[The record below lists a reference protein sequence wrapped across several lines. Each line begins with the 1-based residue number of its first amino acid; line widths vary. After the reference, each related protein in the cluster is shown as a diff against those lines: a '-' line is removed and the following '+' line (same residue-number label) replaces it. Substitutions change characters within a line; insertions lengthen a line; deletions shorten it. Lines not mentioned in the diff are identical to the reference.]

1 MYKHIF
7 TAIAACLLIPAAAF
21 SVHLAHPASHKATV
35 EETTL
40 SQPAESR
47 ETQDLGAVEARL
59 GQLLKLNR
67 VFDNCID
74 DDRVLIEEAAT
85 VLLDEA
91 EETAEGNM
99 VIRQESVL
107 RFIEDLYGRQAD
119 PAAAAYDYLPAP
131 EGYFAI
137 PARGYDTYTH
147 EIENMSELDNGNF
160 TVLSKMTVDTHDGE
174 SFSMRV
180 ITLFAPA
187 PDSPYGYHILR
198 ADIVQ

>member
-1 MYKHIF
+1 MWTMSPVSYTHLDVYK
-7 TAIAACLLIPAAAF
+7 
-21 SVHLAHPASHKATV
+21 
-35 EETTL
+35 
-40 SQPAESR
+40 
-47 ETQDLGAVEARL
+47 
-59 GQLLKLNR
+59 
-67 VFDNCID
+67 
-74 DDRVLIEEAAT
+74 
-85 VLLDEA
+85 
-91 EETAEGNM
+91 
-99 VIRQESVL
+99 RQ
-107 RFIEDLYGRQAD
+107 
-119 PAAAAYDYLPAP
+119 

-147 EIENMSELDNGNF
+147 EIENVSELDNGNF

>member
-7 TAIAACLLIPAAAF
+7 TAIAACLLIPAAVLSA
-21 SVHLAHPASHKATV
+21 SLAHPASHKATV

-85 VLLDEA
+85 VLLDQA

-99 VIRQESVL
+99 IIRQESVL
-107 RFIEDLYGRQAD
+107 QFIEDLYGKQAD

-147 EIENMSELDNGNF
+147 EIENLSQLDNGNY

-187 PDSPYGYHILR
+187 ADSPYGYRILR